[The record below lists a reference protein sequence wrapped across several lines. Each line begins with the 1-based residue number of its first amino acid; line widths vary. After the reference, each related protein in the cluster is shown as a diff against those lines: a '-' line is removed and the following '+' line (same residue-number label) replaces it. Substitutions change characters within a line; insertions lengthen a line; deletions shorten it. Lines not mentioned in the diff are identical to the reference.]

1 MYNEDFDIVVCF
13 GTGQDVLC
21 DIFDAYVCKQGY
33 GDEVCRRWQGQ
44 TTLK

>member
-1 MYNEDFDIVVCF
+1 MRILILWFASELAKM
-13 GTGQDVLC
+13 VLC